1 MANEEVEKL
10 EEQVREL
17 KHKQE
22 LREKEAELRKKK
34 RVLELQDSWWGQ
46 ILLGLKI
53 YLEKTP
59 AVLGGLLDWLIPPP
73 EPGQE
78 ENRGLT
84 HPDPDR
90 RRKEPPEPD
99 IQDPADR
106 GQENQGDVGHGIEEE
121 LYQAMGGTLPKEE
134 D

>member
-1 MANEEVEKL
+1 MVNDEELESL

-17 KHKQE
+17 KQRQE

-59 AVLGGLLDWLIPPP
+59 KALGKVLDWLIPPP
-73 EPGQE
+73 EPQP
-78 ENRGLT
+78 NRE
-84 HPDPDR
+84 
-90 RRKEPPEPD
+90 KPPEPD
-99 IQDPADR
+99 IQDPEKQEDQGEDR
-106 GQENQGDVGHGIEEE
+106 GLSMEQE
-121 LYQAMGGTLPKEE
+121 LYRAMGGTVDVEQ